1 MYNTF
6 YFKYNNL
13 KFDDIVKLNTVKFM
27 FRASNYSLPLN
38 LKNLFKIKYYNNLL
52 FHRIKIRT
60 QRKYFCISNMI
71 PQLWNNLKQVL
82 RIKNNLKSFNTNYKK
97 VLISLYNNN

>member
-13 KFDDIVKLNTVKFM
+13 KFDDIVKLNTDKFTD
-27 FRASNYSLPLN
+27 
-38 LKNLFKIKYYNNLL
+38 LFKIKSYNNIL

-60 QRKYFCISNMI
+60 QRKFWISNMG
-71 PQLWNNLKQVL
+71 P
-82 RIKNNLKSFNTNYKK
+82 
-97 VLISLYNNN
+97 